1 MVFNMEDD
9 VVWVDFDFMEQF
21 MIDVFIE
28 LGVPREDAEI
38 CADVLITSDKRG
50 IDSHGIN
57 RLKPMYYDRI
67 KAGIQFP
74 DAKYEIV
81 RETSTTAVIEGHRG
95 MGHTTAKHAME
106 LAINKAK
113 KHGLGMTVVRNSTHY
128 GIAGYYAL
136 MAVEAGM
143 IGITGTN
150 ARPSVSPTY
159 GVEPMLGTNPLTI
172 GMPSDEAFP
181 FVIDPATSI
190 IQRGKVEVYARTGET
205 LPPGLV
211 IDQNGDYLTDPAS
224 ILAKLLEKEA
234 SFLPLGG
241 KAETGGYKGYGYS
254 TVVEILSSAL
264 QGGAFLQSIIGVNVG
279 HFFLAIDIEAFTDL
293 DSFKKTTGDILRA
306 LRSSKRMP
314 GEPRIYTAGEKE
326 HLAWLERKD
335 KGVPLNK
342 SLQAEVLQM
351 RDELGLKTRFPFE

>member
-1 MVFNMEDD
+1 MEDD

-67 KAGIQFP
+67 KSGTQFP
-74 DAKYEIV
+74 DTKYEIV
-81 RETSTTAVIEGHRG
+81 RETPTTAVIDGHRG
-95 MGHTTAKHAME
+95 MGHATAKHAME
-106 LAINKAK
+106 LAIQKAK

-293 DSFKKTTGDILRA
+293 ASFKKTTGDILRA

-326 HLAWLERKD
+326 HLVWLERKD

>member
-1 MVFNMEDD
+1 MNED

-21 MIDVFIE
+21 MVDVFTG
-28 LGVPREDAEI
+28 LGVPKEDAEI

-50 IDSHGIN
+50 IDSHGTN

-81 RETSTTAVIEGHRG
+81 RETSTTAVIEGNRG
-95 MGHTTAKHAME
+95 MGHATAKHAME
-106 LAINKAK
+106 LAINKARE
-113 KHGLGMTVVRNSTHY
+113 HGLGMVVVRNNTHY

-136 MAVEAGM
+136 MAAEAGM

-150 ARPSVSPTY
+150 ARPSVAPTY
-159 GVEPMLGTNPLTI
+159 GVEPMLGTNPLTV
-172 GMPSDEAFP
+172 GMPTDEDFP
-181 FVIDPATSI
+181 FVLDPATSI
-190 IQRGKVEVYARTGET
+190 IQRGKVEVYARSGEK

-211 IDQNGDYLTDPAS
+211 IDSQGRSMTDPNAV
-224 ILAKLLEKEA
+224 LKKLLEKEA
-234 SFLPLGG
+234 SLLPIGG

-264 QGGAFLQSIIGVNVG
+264 QGGAFLQSVIGVNVG
-279 HFFLAIDIEAFTDL
+279 HFFLAVNIEAFTEL
-293 DSFKKTTGDILRA
+293 DEFKKTTGDILRA

-314 GEPRIYTAGEKE
+314 DQPRIYTAGEKE

-342 SLQAEVLQM
+342 SLQAEMLQM

>member
-1 MVFNMEDD
+1 MVED

-21 MIDVFIE
+21 MVDVFIG

-50 IDSHGIN
+50 IDSHGVN

-74 DAKYEIV
+74 DAKYEII
-81 RETSTTAVIEGHRG
+81 RETSTTAVIEGNRG
-95 MGHTTAKHAME
+95 MGHAISKHAMD
-106 LAINKAK
+106 LAIEKARE
-113 KHGLGMTVVRNSTHY
+113 HGLGMTVVRNSTHY

-136 MAVEAGM
+136 MATEAGM

-150 ARPSVSPTY
+150 ARPSVAPTY

-172 GMPSDEAFP
+172 GMPSDEDFP
-181 FVIDPATSI
+181 FILDPATSI
-190 IQRGKVEVYARTGET
+190 TQRGKVEVYARTGET
-205 LPPGLV
+205 IPEGLV
-211 IDQNGDYLTDPAS
+211 IDSKGDYLTDPEETLDK
-224 ILAKLLEKEA
+224 IIKKQA
-234 SFLPLGG
+234 SFLPIGG

-264 QGGAFLQSIIGVNVG
+264 QGGAFLQAITGVNLG
-279 HFFLAIDIEAFTDL
+279 HFFIAINIEAFTDL
-293 DSFKKTTGDILRA
+293 ASFKKTTGDILRA
-306 LRSSKRMP
+306 LRASKRMP

-335 KGVPLNK
+335 KGVPLNR
-342 SLQAEVLQM
+342 SLQLEILEM
-351 RDELGLKTRFPFE
+351 RDELGLETRFPFED